1 MDITVVIY
9 TGVPQSTRV
18 YHAVKLHDK
27 LCSDTA
33 DVNLYII
40 ITATRTLAPIMTFA
54 RLQFK
59 LQRSA
64 ECIISATLAFFFIY
78 VFCVP
83 DFEPFV
89 YKNFE
94 VIELG

>member
-40 ITATRTLAPIMTFA
+40 ITATRTLAPIMTFG

-64 ECIISATLAFFFIY
+64 ECIIRATLTFFLYIY

-83 DFEPFV
+83 DFEPFAF
-89 YKNFE
+89 KKTLKSLN
-94 VIELG
+94 